1 MKKLSFVVLLLITL
15 GALKAQNYRVAE
27 KRIELFN
34 TNDNLINTVDMDLE
48 SGLAQI
54 GYIRPGFGS
63 LSNIPTNSN
72 TATRMHFTH
81 FSDYV
86 PTTTINKLIMP
97 SSENPYFLDDNKKYF
112 PKEIKKISGG
122 YIVCGYFEGCPS
134 RGAFLMKTDNSGSP
148 TLYKEYVNT
157 VNGDYT
163 VLNSV
168 AAITDGFVACGYKW
182 DNTNSRK
189 KAIIM
194 TANSSLTIV
203 NAREVNEGTITVP
216 QLGTTRYPSSYYNKI
231 EADLNGE
238 LFLIGACGVVTTTTS
253 STPDGVA
260 YYTGDVLF
268 ARCSTVFSP
277 AFLQLTAV
285 NLFSNFTDVVE
296 LGVAL
301 KKDNGAVFANT
312 DYVLLIDR
320 IDDQFNGSQFTSRTS
335 NVVIEGMF
343 NVHTNNYNN
352 WLSSPIE
359 SRFDYQNTNLERGVD
374 LTLENDSDL
383 YMLCSYDG
391 VVRPIESQIFPSGT
405 GRATT
410 NQGDDYTPAAGG
422 IYLVPRDLETDAN
435 GRKILAHGSSSPY
448 VEKIN
453 PLYYDSMPGMPHCQG
468 FYHQVIVY
476 DYSINKGTFKTFITP
491 TYNTCEIAMKGYEIP
506 MTILN
511 PCMQQPK
518 TQQDEEGNVPDKK
531 GTGNQLADVKVYPN
545 PAGNK
550 ITLEFTDV
558 LAPTSTLEVIGI
570 NGQVVASM
578 NTTEANGNLINVDIS
593 TLADGVY
600 FCRVTAE
607 NGTQLQTRFQ
617 KVTAAK

>member
-1 MKKLSFVVLLLITL
+1 MKKLSFVVLLLI
-15 GALKAQNYRVAE
+15 ACVVLKAQNFRVAE
-27 KRIELFN
+27 KRIEQFS
-34 TNDNLINTVDMDLE
+34 TDDNLINTVDMDLQ

-54 GYIRPGFGS
+54 GYIRPAAGS
-63 LSNIPTNSN
+63 LSNTPTNSN

-81 FSDYV
+81 LSDYV
-86 PTTTINKLIMP
+86 PNTIINKLIMP
-97 SSENPYFLDDNKKYF
+97 STENPYFLDDNKKYF

-134 RGAFLMKTDNSGSP
+134 KGSFLMKLDNSGTP
-148 TLYKEYVNT
+148 TQYKEYVNT

-168 AAITDGFVACGYKW
+168 AVITDGFVACGYKW

-194 TANSSLTIV
+194 TANASLTIV
-203 NAREVNEGTITVP
+203 NAREINEGTITVP
-216 QLGTTRYPSSYYNKI
+216 QLGTTRYPNSYYNKI

-238 LFLIGACGVVTTTTS
+238 LFLIGACGVVTTPTTAV
-253 STPDGVA
+253 PDGVA
-260 YYTGDVLF
+260 YYTGDILF
-268 ARCSTVFSP
+268 ARCTTVISASYF
-277 AFLQLTAV
+277 QVTAV
-285 NLFSNFTDVVE
+285 NLFSNYTDVVE

-301 KKDNGAVFANT
+301 KKDSGAIFTNT

-343 NVHTNNYNN
+343 NVHTNNYSN
-352 WLSSPIE
+352 WLSTPIE
-359 SRFDYQNTNLERGVD
+359 SRFDYQYTNWERGVD
-374 LTLENDSDL
+374 LTIENDSDL
-383 YMLCSYDG
+383 FMLCSYDG
-391 VVRPIESQIFPSGT
+391 VSRPIESQVFQSGT

-422 IYLVPRDLETDAN
+422 IYLVPRDLETDAT
-435 GRKILAHGSSSPY
+435 GRKILAHGSTSPY

-453 PLYYDSMPGMPHCQG
+453 PLYYDSLPGMPHCQG
-468 FYHQVIVY
+468 NYHPVYTY
-476 DYSINKGTFKTFITP
+476 DYSLNKGSFKSFLNP
-491 TYNTCEIAMKGYEIP
+491 TYNTCEIAMTAYNID
-506 MTILN
+506 INVFN
-511 PCMQQPK
+511 PCMQLK
-518 TQQDEEGNVPDKK
+518 TQPNEEGNLPDEK
-531 GTGNQLADVKVYPN
+531 GGKNQLADVKVYPN

-550 ITLEFTDV
+550 VTLEFTDV

-570 NGQVVASM
+570 NGQVVATM
-578 NTTEANGNLINVDIS
+578 LTTEANGNLINVDIS
-593 TLADGVY
+593 NLADGVY

-607 NGTQLQTRFQ
+607 NGAQLQTRFQ
-617 KVTAAK
+617 KVTATK

>member
-27 KRIELFN
+27 KRVEQFS
-34 TNDNLINTVDMDLE
+34 TDDNLINMVDMDVQ

-54 GYIRPGFGS
+54 GYIRPGIGT
-63 LSNIPTNSN
+63 LSNTPTNSN
-72 TATRMHFTH
+72 TATRMNFTH
-81 FSDYV
+81 LSDFI
-86 PTTTINKLIMP
+86 PTTTINKVIMP
-97 SSENPYFLDDNKKYF
+97 STENPYFLDDNKKYF
-112 PKEIKKISGG
+112 PKEIRKISGG

-134 RGAFLMKTDNSGSP
+134 KGAFLMKTDNSGNP
-148 TLYKEYVNT
+148 TLYKEYINT

-168 AAITDGFVACGYKW
+168 APITDGFVACGYKW

-189 KAIIM
+189 KAIII

-203 NAREVNEGTITVP
+203 NAREVNEGTISVP
-216 QLGTTRYPSSYYNKI
+216 QLGTTRYPNSYYNKI

-238 LFLIGACGVVTTTTS
+238 LFLIGACGVVTTTA

-268 ARCSTVFSP
+268 GRCSTSFSP

-285 NLFSNFTDVVE
+285 NLFSNNTDYVE

-343 NVHTNNYNN
+343 NVHTPNYNS

-391 VVRPIESQIFPSGT
+391 IVRPIESQVFPNGA

-410 NQGDDYTPAAGG
+410 NQGDDYTPAGGG
-422 IYLVPRDLETDAN
+422 IYLVPRDLETDGN
-435 GRKILAHGSSSPY
+435 GRKILTHASSSPY
-448 VEKIN
+448 AEKIN
-453 PLYYDSMPGMPHCQG
+453 PLYYDTLPGMPHCQG

-476 DYSINKGTFKTFITP
+476 DYYITKGTFKTFITP
-491 TYNTCEIAMKGYEIP
+491 TYSTCEIAMTAYNTNL
-506 MTILN
+506 TILT
-511 PCMQQPK
+511 PCLLARVQQN
-518 TQQDEEGNVPDKK
+518 DDSNVPDKK
-531 GTGNQLADVKVYPN
+531 GSANGLADVKVYPN

-550 ITLEFTDV
+550 VTLEFTDV
-558 LAPTSTLEVIGI
+558 LAPTSTLEVIGV
-570 NGQVVASM
+570 NGQVVVSM
-578 NTTEANGNLINVDIS
+578 NTTEANGNLISVDIS
-593 TLADGVY
+593 NLADGVY
-600 FCRVTAE
+600 FCRVTAD

-617 KVTAAK
+617 KITATK